1 MTASLRPFAR
11 SRCLGA
17 LGALAWLLLV
27 INSLAAAP
35 LGRMGGPQAH
45 PLHAAVVTL
54 SQRGHLAA
62 PAAVPTSAGCA
73 DRSCCNDQAGCC
85 DGLTL
90 HGCSCAAMC
99 SASLPPEPLIT
110 LAPAGIGRTYALP
123 PSISAPSLHAAPPLR
138 PPLA

>member
-1 MTASLRPFAR
+1 MTLTLRQITR
-11 SRCLGA
+11 SRPLRA
-17 LGALAWLLLV
+17 LGALAWLLLA

-62 PAAVPTSAGCA
+62 TATAGAPAGCA

-99 SASLPPEPLIT
+99 SASLPPESPTPLAAT
-110 LAPAGIGRTYALP
+110 TTGNTYALP

-138 PPLA
+138 PPVA